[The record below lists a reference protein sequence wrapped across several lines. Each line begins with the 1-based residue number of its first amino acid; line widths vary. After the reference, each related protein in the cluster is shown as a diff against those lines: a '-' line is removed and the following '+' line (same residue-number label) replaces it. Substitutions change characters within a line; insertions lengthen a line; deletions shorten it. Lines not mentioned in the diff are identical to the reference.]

1 MEIAGDG
8 AGVIRQ
14 ECQHEEFGFFLK
26 AMGVMKRHKQVK
38 DTVRSITKIPLEAA
52 VKGDCRKPDCRSGDT
67 SRT

>member
-1 MEIAGDG
+1 MEIGGDE

-38 DTVRSITKIPLEAA
+38 DTVRSEYYKDPSGGYC
-52 VKGDCRKPDCRSGDT
+52 KGRLQETRL
-67 SRT
+67 